1 MLQQILSRRMV
12 EIVIMEEEIL
22 ILEENTIKFE

>member
-22 ILEENTIKFE
+22 ILEKNTIKFE